1 MDLTPKNLDEFLRDR
16 MNANKNSKWGK
27 SYRELVE
34 RVKRESPDF
43 SDGIIREIW
52 YTRGNG
58 VASLN
63 QGGMS
68 KEEFDNAQHELRELT
83 KTISSGCNQDVLG
96 KAYQQIRSL
105 VKSHVLRKHY
115 WALCHRAFAAF
126 YPDKLSS
133 VINESAFSKVYFF
146 LNNRFDLG
154 LSKDNGNWLERNIWL
169 KTVLNNALDNNADD
183 VELNMSLWYL
193 YEDIE
198 ANNNSIRDTSA
209 EIIDEEIA
217 TEYENGRDYS
227 IPKNQILYGPPG
239 TGKTYKT
246 IELAVQACEPE
257 KYTKLTGFKGKQF
270 REPLKKLYD
279 ELIDQKRIR
288 FVTFH
293 QSFGYEEFIEGLR
306 AETNNGNVSYE
317 IKPGIFRQICDDAL
331 LGQGDSGNRP
341 ELESAIEKFKKKC
354 TEDDGVDLKTAT
366 GKGFRVRYT
375 NNTTFRVYPDANEK
389 LEYGYP
395 ASIKHIISLYYH
407 NEAGIYNLPYVKG
420 ILSYLIRT
428 YNIAPAVKSIP
439 DGKKQNY
446 VLIIDEINRGNIAK
460 IFGELITLIESS
472 KRLGEREALTVNL
485 PYSSDTFGV
494 PNNLYLIGTMNTA
507 DRSLTTLDTAL
518 RRRFEF
524 TPLLPDSEALGN
536 TDIMG
541 VNLSR
546 LLGTLNRRIRVL
558 YDSEHTLGHAYFIP
572 VIQLKETQEEAFKI
586 LQRVMKNKVL
596 PLLEEYFYNDW
607 DKIRLVLGDNQKKDD
622 SLRFVRQV
630 SEQQNLIELFGQ
642 DVPDELDEAGMSF
655 QLCSDDDAVWN
666 NPLAYQQIYDPEAL
680 NNENN

>member
-1 MDLTPKNLDEFLRDR
+1 M
-16 MNANKNSKWGK
+16 
-27 SYRELVE
+27 
-34 RVKRESPDF
+34 
-43 SDGIIREIW
+43 
-52 YTRGNG
+52 
-58 VASLN
+58 
-63 QGGMS
+63 
-68 KEEFDNAQHELRELT
+68 
-83 KTISSGCNQDVLG
+83 
-96 KAYQQIRSL
+96 
-105 VKSHVLRKHY
+105 
-115 WALCHRAFAAF
+115 
-126 YPDKLSS
+126 
-133 VINESAFSKVYFF
+133 
-146 LNNRFDLG
+146 
-154 LSKDNGNWLERNIWL
+154 
-169 KTVLNNALDNNADD
+169 
-183 VELNMSLWYL
+183 
-193 YEDIE
+193 
-198 ANNNSIRDTSA
+198 
-209 EIIDEEIA
+209 
-217 TEYENGRDYS
+217 
-227 IPKNQILYGPPG
+227 
-239 TGKTYKT
+239 
-246 IELAVQACEPE
+246 
-257 KYTKLTGFKGKQF
+257 
-270 REPLKKLYD
+270 
-279 ELIDQKRIR
+279 
-288 FVTFH
+288 
-293 QSFGYEEFIEGLR
+293 
-306 AETNNGNVSYE
+306 
-317 IKPGIFRQICDDAL
+317 
-331 LGQGDSGNRP
+331 
-341 ELESAIEKFKKKC
+341 
-354 TEDDGVDLKTAT
+354 
-366 GKGFRVRYT
+366 
-375 NNTTFRVYPDANEK
+375 
-389 LEYGYP
+389 
-395 ASIKHIISLYYH
+395 
-407 NEAGIYNLPYVKG
+407 PYVKG